1 MKRKLSSELIHWIEI
16 SRLYCRIIEL
26 KRKKTKQYGNL
37 NRNGP
42 HKAQIFECL
51 VIRECHYLKRLGGM
65 ALLEEVCH

>member
-1 MKRKLSSELIHWIEI
+1 MKRKLSSELIHWKEI
-16 SRLYCRIIEL
+16 SRLYCRIIE
-26 KRKKTKQYGNL
+26 KRENQKQYGSL

>member
-16 SRLYCRIIEL
+16 SRLYCGIIEL
-26 KRKKTKQYGNL
+26 MRENQNSL